1 MKIEGTLSIV
11 GDKSLSHRAVI
22 LCSLASG
29 VSRIKNIL
37 LSGDTKATIQIFRQL
52 GVEINEI
59 NNNEVEVHGVGL
71 HGLRQPEGPLN
82 AVNSGTTARLL
93 TGLLSKQNFKSEL
106 TGSTQLIKRPMK
118 RIVKPL
124 SEKGAAIKDTKGKL
138 PINFEPKDYK
148 FESIY
153 SDKPSAQVKSGF
165 LLASLYHDESPTTVT
180 EELPTRDH
188 TERMLNLMG
197 VNTVRLGNS
206 ITIEPVSSLR
216 SINYTVPGDP
226 SSAAFLI
233 ALGLMKSEKLIIKD
247 VLLNERRIG
256 FLKILKRMN
265 AKISIENLEVR
276 DNESVGDIHVSK
288 STLSSVEINKEDVSD
303 MVDEFPIFTLLATQ
317 AKGVTTVIGAGE
329 LRIKESDRIESME
342 NFIQSLG
349 GDIEVNPDGF
359 KVNGLQ
365 KLKSGQIKTF
375 EDHRIAMTGVIAN
388 LAINNGIKP
397 DNINCIS
404 DSYPSF
410 FSDLEKIGANYD
422 N

>member
-1 MKIEGTLSIV
+1 MRKP
-11 GDKSLSHRAVI
+11 D
-22 LCSLASG
+22 
-29 VSRIKNIL
+29 
-37 LSGDTKATIQIFRQL
+37 
-52 GVEINEI
+52 
-59 NNNEVEVHGVGL
+59 
-71 HGLRQPEGPLN
+71 GPLN

-106 TGSTQLIKRPMK
+106 IGSTQLIKRPMK

-124 SEKGAAIKDTKGKL
+124 IEKGAAIKDTNGKL
-138 PINFEPKDYK
+138 PITFEPKDYK
-148 FESIY
+148 FENIY

-165 LLASLYHDESPTTVT
+165 LIASLYHNDFPTTIT
-180 EELPTRDH
+180 EDLPTRDH

-206 ITIEPVSSLR
+206 ITVEPVSSLR
-216 SINYTVPGDP
+216 SIDYTVPGDP

-233 ALGLMKSEKLIIKD
+233 ALGLMKSKKLIIKD

-276 DNESVGDIHVSK
+276 DNESVGDIHVSR
-288 STLSSVEINKEDVSD
+288 SNLSSVKVDKEEVSD
-303 MVDEFPIFTLLATQ
+303 MVDEFPILTLLATQ
-317 AKGVTTVIGAGE
+317 AKGVTTVSGASE
-329 LRIKESDRIESME
+329 LRLKESDRIKSME

-349 GDIEVNPDGF
+349 GNIEVNPEGF
-359 KVNGLQ
+359 KVNGPQ

-375 EDHRIAMTGVIAN
+375 EDHRIAMTSVIAN
-388 LAINNGIKP
+388 LAINKGIKP

-410 FSDLEKIGANYD
+410 FSDLKKIGANYD
-422 N
+422 S

>member
-1 MKIEGTLSIV
+1 MKIQGSLSII

-22 LCSLASG
+22 LCSLATG
-29 VSRIKNIL
+29 VSSIKNIL

-52 GVEINEI
+52 GVEINET
-59 NNNEVEVHGVGL
+59 NDNEVEIHGVGL
-71 HGLRQPEGPLN
+71 HGLKQPKDPLD

-93 TGLLSKQNFKSEL
+93 IGLLSKQNFRTEL
-106 TGSTQLIKRPMK
+106 TGSSQLIKRPMK

-124 SEKGAAIKDTKGKL
+124 NEKGAAIKDSNGKL
-138 PINFEPKDYK
+138 PINIAPKDYK
-148 FESIY
+148 FESIH
-153 SDKPSAQVKSGF
+153 SEKPSAQVKSGF
-165 LLASLYHDESPTTVT
+165 LLASLYHDEFPTTVT

-206 ITIEPVSSLR
+206 TTVEPVQSLR

-233 ALGLMKSEKLIIKD
+233 ALGLMKSKKLIIKD

-265 AKISIENLEVR
+265 AKITIENLEVQN
-276 DNESVGDIHVSK
+276 NESVGDIHISK
-288 STLSSVEINKEDVSD
+288 SNLSAVNISKEDVSD

-317 AKGVTTVIGAGE
+317 AKGVTTVSGAGE
-329 LRIKESDRIESME
+329 LRLKESDRIKSME
-342 NFIQSLG
+342 KFIQTLG
-349 GDIEVNPDGF
+349 GNIDVNPDGF

-365 KLKSGQIKTF
+365 KLKSGQINTF

-410 FSDLEKIGANYD
+410 FSDLKKIGANYD